1 MCRDTLAGLP
11 GLSFCRYRLRGIR
24 DNLNMLVHFRR
35 ERNMPGP
42 PSAIPRYSKMCRYFF
57 AGNATCRVPPAVP
70 GTAKCA
76 GDFCRECN
84 MPEIDA
90 NEVNQLAS
98 LTGRT
103 VGFATSS
110 EGDGCTRTRHRHLG
124 GRGPC
129 PTFSTGVPIRSA
141 LCWAAHARRCGQVA
155 GVGLHGCRPPNK
167 NGSAEEEPA
176 PNQKIS
182 ETNGPHSTE
191 KKKVLQNEKKT
202 LERRKKNLFGRKRTP
217 HLDLIEL
224 HIISQTTRPVK
235 KCTKSR
241 QSIIPV
247 LFCRDF
253 NMPVLFGRYP
263 VLYGTFLSGLQYAGT
278 LWAVSGTRKSRG
290 FIRALVPFIRVF

>member
-1 MCRDTLAGLP
+1 MESASVIIVRVWRETIRVQGGTGFIVGSQRDGNALCRDTLAGLP

-103 VGFATSS
+103 VGFARSS
-110 EGDGCTRTRHRHLG
+110 EGDGFTRTRHRHLG
-124 GRGPC
+124 RRGPC
-129 PTFSTGVPIRSA
+129 TTFSTGVPIRSA
-141 LCWAAHARRCGQVA
+141 RCSAGPHTLG
-155 GVGLHGCRPPNK
+155 GVGRWLVLVCTAAVHPIK
-167 NGSAEEEPA
+167 NGSAEKEPA
-176 PNQKIS
+176 PNQK
-182 ETNGPHSTE
+182 
-191 KKKVLQNEKKT
+191 KKKMDLAAPEKKT
-202 LERRKKNLFGRKRTP
+202 SEK
-217 HLDLIEL
+217 
-224 HIISQTTRPVK
+224 
-235 KCTKSR
+235 
-241 QSIIPV
+241 
-247 LFCRDF
+247 
-253 NMPVLFGRYP
+253 
-263 VLYGTFLSGLQYAGT
+263 
-278 LWAVSGTRKSRG
+278 
-290 FIRALVPFIRVF
+290 